1 MPALF
6 VFLFKVNIAL
16 LLFCAGYYLVLRH
29 LTFYTLNR
37 AYLMV
42 AIVFATLY
50 PKIDLSDF
58 AMRHETI
65 AKPVQTVVLNWQ
77 APAEKLIKPLT
88 QPNYWQWATV
98 IFWAG
103 AVFLAFRL
111 LMQLFSLFQLYRRS
125 QPARIHDH
133 DVRLIEGEA
142 APFSFWRSIYVN
154 PANHTPADLQ
164 AILLHEQVHVNGWHT
179 IDILLAEL
187 SSIFYWFNPGIW
199 LMKKAVRENIEF
211 ITDRKI
217 LNKGFD
223 TKTYQYSLVNV
234 SFNATTPGIV
244 NHFNIST
251 IKKRIIMMNAKR
263 SSRFKLTRYAFVVP
277 AVVALLLVFTLSKAE
292 IAKPITHKIAV
303 AIKPVTLAITEAAQN
318 AMAFTDTAPAKKTKP
333 VTAKAVKADT
343 TKFKQIFNFVY
354 NTKVDTGKKQKLYI
368 RTSNSHTIDSMNIV
382 LNGKKV
388 PNSIFSKVD
397 PGTIESINIINAG
410 DLKLNS
416 IDGYTFNNDKD
427 IIFIAT
433 KDSDEGKALADKLGK
448 RRQVTNI
455 RINGVNKD
463 MDKLTLQE
471 GALVRSLPGLQGEV
485 RNVIITGRANAST
498 IAGDEVREVVLDSG
512 FVRVN
517 GHPTGRVAGV
527 QYKTD
532 KAGWTTISSTAMPA
546 NVVVNTN
553 VATFGGTGVYKE
565 DVVVAGYPTKN
576 SNQEVVVTGYGT
588 KNNNKD
594 VVVTGYRTKSDNNN
608 KDVVVTGYATKNDNR
623 GLYRV
628 KTDNVV
634 YVTGQPAVTT
644 TLRLNNMDRISD
656 KLIVIDGKIASE
668 KELKKLSAFD
678 IDRMATSN
686 SADTVKKYGDKAKY
700 GVVYIYTKKGK

>member
-58 AMRHETI
+58 AQRHETL

-77 APAEKLIKPLT
+77 APAVSLIKPLT

-103 AVFLAFRL
+103 AIFLGFRL
-111 LMQLFSLFQLYRRS
+111 LMQLFSLFQLYRQS
-125 QPARIHDH
+125 KPARIHEH
-133 DVRLIEGEA
+133 DVRIMEGEA

-154 PANHTPADLQ
+154 PANHTPTDLQ

-187 SSIFYWFNPGIW
+187 SSVFYWFNPGIW

-223 TKTYQYSLVNV
+223 SKTYQYSLVNV

-263 SSRFKLTRYAFVVP
+263 SSKFKLARYAFVVP
-277 AVVALLLVFTLSKAE
+277 AVVVLLLVFTLSKAE
-292 IAKPITHKIAV
+292 ITKPITRKIALT
-303 AIKPVTLAITEAAQN
+303 IKPVTTAIKQAAQT
-318 AMAFTDTAPAKKTKP
+318 AIAFADTVPDKKAKTTTAKTAKTDTLKLKKTLF
-333 VTAKAVKADT
+333 VAYDVKA
-343 TKFKQIFNFVY
+343 
-354 NTKVDTGKKQKLYI
+354 DTGKKQKIYI
-368 RTSNSHTIDSMNIV
+368 RTANNHTIDSMNIV

-388 PNSIFSKVD
+388 DNAIFSKVD
-397 PGTIESINIINAG
+397 PSTIESVNIINSG
-410 DLKLNS
+410 DRKFNAVEN
-416 IDGYTFNNDKD
+416 YTFNNNKD
-427 IIFIAT
+427 VIFIAT
-433 KDSDEGKALADKLGK
+433 KDSEEGKALSDKLGK
-448 RRQVTNI
+448 RRQITNI
-455 RINGVNKD
+455 RINGVNKNTD
-463 MDKLTLQE
+463 NLSGSE
-471 GALVRSLPGLQGEV
+471 VAVISALPGLKLNG
-485 RNVIITGRANAST
+485 NVNNVTVIARKKDGST
-498 IAGDEVREVVLDSG
+498 SAD
-512 FVRVN
+512 
-517 GHPTGRVAGV
+517 
-527 QYKTD
+527 
-532 KAGWTTISSTAMPA
+532 
-546 NVVVNTN
+546 
-553 VATFGGTGVYKE
+553 
-565 DVVVAGYPTKN
+565 DVK
-576 SNQEVVVTGYGT
+576 EVVVTGYGT
-588 KNNNKD
+588 
-594 VVVTGYRTKSDNNN
+594 
-608 KDVVVTGYATKNDNR
+608 ATKLTDSIHLNGNNIVFAATPQTK
-623 GLYRV
+623 LKNV
-628 KTDNVV
+628 KGWNTTASYVYTTNSTNV
-634 YVTGQPAVTT
+634 
-644 TLRLNNMDRISD
+644 NRISD

-678 IDRMATSN
+678 IDRMSTSN

-700 GVVYIYTKKGK
+700 GVVYIYTKKGKQ